1 MHAPTPRYVNGP
13 VPLPMTPSSQFPLDN
28 ARELVKGLNIPNPWI
43 YWTDFLF
50 SMTLGWTMFILALR
64 SPPFSAWQVCFYL
77 VTTLALYRAVIFTH
91 ELAHLRRTT
100 FRWFRLVWNVTCG
113 FPLMV
118 PSFMYGGVHNDHH
131 KRKVYGTREDGE
143 YLPFA
148 VKPPCK
154 IVLYLLQVFVL
165 PLLLAGRFILLT
177 PLSYLHGRLRRLVWK
192 SASSLTIDFDY
203 RRPEPSF
210 RDEESWRWQEF
221 ATFLYGATA
230 VTLVITGL
238 WPWQVLLQWYLVSLL
253 IFLLNSLRTLA
264 AHSYRNPGD
273 RIMEFAEQYLDSVN
287 IPGNSL
293 FTTLWAPVGL
303 RYHATHHLFP
313 ALPYH
318 ALGEAH
324 RRLVRELP
332 DNTLYLQTLRN
343 SLWDALRRL
352 WGESRAHKRSEH
364 TASA

>member
-1 MHAPTPRYVNGP
+1 
-13 VPLPMTPSSQFPLDN
+13 MTQSSKFPLDK
-28 ARELVKGLNIPNPWI
+28 ARELVKGLNTPNPWI

-50 SMTLGWTMFILALR
+50 HVTLGWAAFLLTLR
-64 SPPFSAWQVCFYL
+64 SPPYSVWQVFFYL

-91 ELAHLRRTT
+91 ELAHLRRNT
-100 FRWFRLVWNVTCG
+100 FRRFRLVWNMTCG

-131 KRKVYGTREDGE
+131 KRNIYGTKDDGE

-148 VKPPCK
+148 VGRPFR
-154 IVLYLLQVFVL
+154 IILYLLQVFVL

-177 PLSYLHGRLRRLVWK
+177 PVSYLHRGLRRLVWK

-203 RRPEPSF
+203 RRPEPSS
-210 RDEESWRWQEF
+210 RDEETWRLQEF

-230 VTLVITGL
+230 VTLVIAGL
-238 WPWQVLLQWYLVSLL
+238 WPWRVLLLWYLVSVLM
-253 IFLLNSLRTLA
+253 FLLNSFRTLA

-273 RIMEFAEQYLDSVN
+273 RIMEFSEQYLDSVN
-287 IPGNSL
+287 IPGNPL
-293 FTTLWAPVGL
+293 FTPLWAPVGL

-332 DNTLYLQTLRN
+332 DNSLYLQTLRR
-343 SLWDALRRL
+343 SLRDALRRL
-352 WGESRAHKRSEH
+352 WREADAHQRIERANPGN
-364 TASA
+364 

>member
-1 MHAPTPRYVNGP
+1 
-13 VPLPMTPSSQFPLDN
+13 MTPSSQFPLDE
-28 ARELVKGLNIPNPWI
+28 ARELVKGLNAPNPWI

-50 SMTLGWTMFILALR
+50 SMTLGWTAFILTLNAT
-64 SPPFSAWQVCFYL
+64 PFSVWQGVFYL
-77 VTTLALYRAVIFTH
+77 VTALALYRAVIFTH
-91 ELAHLRRTT
+91 ELAHLRRST
-100 FRWFRLVWNVTCG
+100 FRVFRLIWNLSCG

-118 PSFMYGGVHNDHH
+118 PSYMYGGVHNDHH
-131 KRKVYGTREDGE
+131 KRNLYGTRADGE

-148 VKPPCK
+148 RTQPFR

-177 PLSYLHGRLRRLVWK
+177 PLSYLHGGLRRLLWT
-192 SASSLTIDFDY
+192 SASSLSIDYSY
-203 RRPEPSF
+203 RRPEPSS
-210 RDEESWRWQEF
+210 RDEASWRWQEF

-230 VTLVITGL
+230 VGLVATGF
-238 WPWQVLLQWYLVSLL
+238 WPWQVLLLWYLVSVLM
-253 IFLLNSLRTLA
+253 FVLNSLRTLA
-264 AHSYRNPGD
+264 AHSYRNPED
-273 RIMEFAEQYLDSVN
+273 HVMEFAEQYLDSVN
-287 IPGNSL
+287 IPGSRL

-318 ALGEAH
+318 ALGTAH

-332 DNTLYLQTLRN
+332 DNTLYLQTLRS

-352 WGESRAHKRSEH
+352 WTDSRANARS
-364 TASA
+364 TPAASA

>member
-1 MHAPTPRYVNGP
+1 
-13 VPLPMTPSSQFPLDN
+13 MTQNRQFPLDE
-28 ARELVKGLNIPNPWI
+28 ARELVKGLNAPNPRI
-43 YWTDFLF
+43 YWTDFLV
-50 SMTLGWTMFILALR
+50 SVTLGWGAFILALR
-64 SPPFSAWQVCFYL
+64 SPPFSAWQL
-77 VTTLALYRAVIFTH
+77 VFCLAATLALYRAVIFTH
-91 ELAHLRRTT
+91 ELAHLRKST
-100 FRWFRLVWNVTCG
+100 FRLFRLVWNMTCG

-131 KRKVYGTREDGE
+131 KRNVYGTRKDGE

-148 VKPPCK
+148 VTPPYR

-177 PLSYLHGRLRRLVWK
+177 PLSYLHGSLRRLVWA

-203 RRPEPSF
+203 RRPEPSS
-210 RDEESWRWQEF
+210 RDEQTWRWQEF

-230 VTLVITGL
+230 VALVITGV
-238 WPWQVLLQWYLVSLL
+238 WPWRVLLLWYLVSVLM
-253 IFLLNSLRTLA
+253 FLLNSLRTLG
-264 AHSYRNPGD
+264 AHSYRNPGN
-273 RIMEFAEQYLDSVN
+273 RVMEFTEQYLDSVN
-287 IPGNSL
+287 IPGNPV

-318 ALGEAH
+318 ALGAAH

-332 DNTLYLQTLRN
+332 DNTLYLQTLRS

-352 WGESRAHKRSEH
+352 WREARTHRRIEPS
-364 TASA
+364 AST

>member
-1 MHAPTPRYVNGP
+1 MQQNR
-13 VPLPMTPSSQFPLDN
+13 QFPLDE
-28 ARELVKGLNIPNPWI
+28 AREIVKGLYAPNPWI

-50 SMTLGWTMFILALR
+50 SITLGWSAFVLALR
-64 SPPFSAWQVCFYL
+64 APAFSAWQAVFYL
-77 VTTLALYRAVIFTH
+77 VTSLALYRAVIFTH
-91 ELAHLRRTT
+91 ELAHLRKST
-100 FRWFRLVWNVTCG
+100 FRRFRLVWNLSCG

-131 KRKVYGTREDGE
+131 KRGVYGTREDGE

-148 VKPPCK
+148 VTRPIR

-177 PLSYLHGRLRRLVWK
+177 PLSYLHGGLRRLVWA
-192 SASSLTIDFDY
+192 SASSLTIDYDY
-203 RRPEPSF
+203 RRPDPSS
-210 RDEESWRWQEF
+210 RDESGWRWQEF
-221 ATFLYGATA
+221 ATFLYGAAA
-230 VTLVITGL
+230 VTLASTGV
-238 WPWQVLLQWYLVSLL
+238 WPWRVLLLWYLVSVLM
-253 IFLLNSLRTLA
+253 FVLNSLRTLA

-273 RIMEFAEQYLDSVN
+273 RSMEFTEQYLDSVN
-287 IPGNSL
+287 IPGNRL

-318 ALGEAH
+318 ALGAAH
-324 RRLVRELP
+324 RRLVRELT
-332 DNTLYLQTLRN
+332 DNTLYLQTLRS

-352 WGESRAHKRSEH
+352 WRESRAHHQPEAP
-364 TASA
+364 TPPA

>member
-1 MHAPTPRYVNGP
+1 
-13 VPLPMTPSSQFPLDN
+13 MTPSSQFPLDK
-28 ARELVKGLNIPNPWI
+28 ARELVKGLNAPNPWI

-50 SMTLGWTMFILALR
+50 SITLGWTAFILALR
-64 SPPFSAWQVCFYL
+64 SPPFSAWQVVLYL
-77 VTTLALYRAVIFTH
+77 VTSLALYRAVIFTH
-91 ELAHLRRTT
+91 ELAHLRKTT
-100 FRWFRLVWNVTCG
+100 FRGFRLVWNVTCG

-131 KRKVYGTREDGE
+131 KRNVYGTREDGE

-148 VKPPCK
+148 VKPPYK

-165 PLLLAGRFILLT
+165 PLLLAGRFIVLT
-177 PLSYLHGRLRRLVWK
+177 PLSFLHGRLRRLVWE
-192 SASSLTIDFDY
+192 SASSLTIDYDY
-203 RRPEPSF
+203 RRPEPSS
-210 RDEESWRWQEF
+210 RDEETWRWQEF

-230 VTLVITGL
+230 VTLVITGI
-238 WPWQVLLQWYLVSLL
+238 WPWQVLLLWYLVSILM
-253 IFLLNSLRTLA
+253 FLLNSLRTLA

-287 IPGNSL
+287 IPGNPL

-352 WGESRAHKRSEH
+352 WRESRAHNRSEH

>member
-1 MHAPTPRYVNGP
+1 
-13 VPLPMTPSSQFPLDN
+13 MTPSSQFPLDR
-28 ARELVKGLNIPNPWI
+28 ARELVKGLNAPNPWI

-50 SMTLGWTMFILALR
+50 SITLGWTAFFLALR
-64 SPPFSAWQVCFYL
+64 SPPFSAWQVMFYL
-77 VTTLALYRAVIFTH
+77 VTSLALYRAVIFTH
-91 ELAHLRRTT
+91 ELAHLRKTT

-131 KRKVYGTREDGE
+131 KRNVYGTREDGE

-148 VKPPCK
+148 VKPPYK
-154 IVLYLLQVFVL
+154 IVLYLLQVFML
-165 PLLLAGRFILLT
+165 PLLLAGRFIVLT

-192 SASSLTIDFDY
+192 SASSLTIDYDY
-203 RRPEPSF
+203 RRPEPSS
-210 RDEESWRWQEF
+210 RDEETWRWQEF

-230 VTLVITGL
+230 VTLVITGI
-238 WPWQVLLQWYLVSLL
+238 WPWQVLLMWYLVSILM
-253 IFLLNSLRTLA
+253 FLLNSLRTLA

-273 RIMEFAEQYLDSVN
+273 RTMEFAEQYLDSVN
-287 IPGNSL
+287 IPGNPL

-352 WGESRAHKRSEH
+352 WRESRAHSRSEH
-364 TASA
+364 AASA